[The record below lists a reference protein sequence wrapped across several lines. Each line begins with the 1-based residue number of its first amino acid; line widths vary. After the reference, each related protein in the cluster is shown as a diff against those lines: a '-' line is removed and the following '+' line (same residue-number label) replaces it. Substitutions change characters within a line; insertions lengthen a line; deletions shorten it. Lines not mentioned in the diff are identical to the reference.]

1 MQEDKI
7 NEIAADVKKFLAR
20 ESNTTIKIN
29 DIEDKINKMQNY
41 FLRPDM
47 EIISNLEEKTAFNNF
62 IRKGIESQ
70 LVTKAF
76 SSGADDGGVLI
87 TPTLSKQIITSINE
101 KSPMRQLAST
111 ESISTR
117 ALDIVVEDGE
127 FASGWVAEAGE
138 RNATDTPNLLRK
150 TIHAHEIYAQPKAT
164 QNIIDD
170 SEIDIENWL
179 KGWQIVLSSW
189 KIRRLYQEM
198 EITSRLVY

>member
-76 SSGADDGGVLI
+76 GSGADDGGVLI

-138 RNATDTPNLLRK
+138 RNATDTPNLRRK

-179 KGWQIVLSSW
+179 VEKLADSFVKLENQAF
-189 KIRRLYQEM
+189 M
-198 EITSRLVY
+198 